1 MPKTAYK
8 SLKLIRPVKDR
19 NKENSFTKRNL
30 QLMRKREIDA
40 LVERTRQDIID
51 KYIDLEF

>member
-8 SLKLIRPVKDR
+8 SLNLIRLVKDR
-19 NKENSFTKRNL
+19 NKENSLTKRNL

-51 KYIDLEF
+51 RYIDLEF